1 MSQIGR
7 RYFLRRKDRRIFFD
21 NVTRAL
27 HIDPEE
33 SFGSRPQI
41 EVVETS
47 RHKIFLINGL
57 SLVAESDGD
66 LFPTL
71 FFEDQLSLLPKIT
84 VDMGAVQ
91 YVCRGADI
99 MAPGIVEIQ
108 GEFEEKSL
116 AVILDERHKK
126 PLAIAQSL
134 FSSKTART
142 LKKGRILRNL
152 TYVGDDIWNV
162 AKAP

>member
-1 MSQIGR
+1 MSEIVR
-7 RYFLRRKDRRIFFD
+7 RYFLRKKERKNFYN
-21 NVTRAL
+21 NVTKAL
-27 HIDPEE
+27 HIDPEG
-33 SFGSRPQI
+33 SFGSKAQI

-57 SLVAESDGD
+57 SLFAESDGD

-71 FFEDQLSLLPKIT
+71 FFEEHLLLLPKII

-116 AVILDERHKK
+116 AVLLDERNKK
-126 PLAIAQSL
+126 PIAIGQSL
-134 FSSKTART
+134 FSSKTAKT
-142 LKKGRILRNL
+142 LKKGKILRNL
-152 TYVGDDIWNV
+152 TYVGDDIWKV
-162 AKAP
+162 VKAP